1 MSALHVIDIKI
12 CTTKKKYVPVF
23 QVEVKFVR
31 LYYAVFIVMFI
42 HDCMKSNFAL
52 HVFVLLRSCLYP
64 HSFSVQ
70 VIKTY

>member
-31 LYYAVFIVMFI
+31 LYYAVFIVYEIKLCATCLCFI
-42 HDCMKSNFAL
+42 K
-52 HVFVLLRSCLYP
+52 VLLIPAFILC
-64 HSFSVQ
+64 
-70 VIKTY
+70 TGN

>member
-31 LYYAVFIVMFI
+31 LYYAVFIVMF
-42 HDCMKSNFAL
+42 MKSNFAL
-52 HVFVLLRSCLYP
+52 HAFVLLRFCLYP

-70 VIKTY
+70 VIKTK

>member
-12 CTTKKKYVPVF
+12 CTIKKKYVPVF

-42 HDCMKSNFAL
+42 H
-52 HVFVLLRSCLYP
+52 V
-64 HSFSVQ
+64 
-70 VIKTY
+70 